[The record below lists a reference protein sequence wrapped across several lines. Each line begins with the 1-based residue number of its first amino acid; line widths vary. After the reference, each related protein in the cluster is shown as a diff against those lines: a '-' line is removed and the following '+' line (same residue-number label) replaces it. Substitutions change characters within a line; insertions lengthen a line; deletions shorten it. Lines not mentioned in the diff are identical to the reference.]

1 MKDTF
6 KGFKDFLLR
15 GNILELAIAFVIG
28 LAFVALIGAFCAAFV
43 LPIINSILG
52 GGVTGGKVK
61 LTDGQYLDFGLF
73 LNALIVFV
81 LTAAVLYF
89 VFVLPLDTL
98 RARAPQARRAAAE
111 TELDLLRQ
119 IRDSLN
125 RPGGAPRA

>member
-1 MKDTF
+1 MGNTF

-43 LPIINSILG
+43 LPIINTILG
-52 GGVTGGKVK
+52 GGVSGGKVK
-61 LTDGQYLDFGLF
+61 LSDGQYLDFGLF
-73 LNALIVFV
+73 LNALIDFV

-89 VFVLPLDTL
+89 VFVLPLNTL
-98 RARAPQARRAAAE
+98 RERRARGDEPAE
-111 TELDLLRQ
+111 DTELGLLRE

-125 RPGGAPRA
+125 RDGLNRG

>member
-1 MKDTF
+1 MNDTF

-15 GNILELAIAFVIG
+15 GNILELAVAFVIG

-52 GGVTGGKVK
+52 GGITGGKVK

-73 LNALIVFV
+73 LNAVIVFV

-89 VFVLPLDTL
+89 VFVLPLNKL
-98 RARAPQARRAAAE
+98 RARGGASADEASAE

-119 IRDSLN
+119 IRDSLS
-125 RPGGAPRA
+125 RPGPLA